1 MTNRTDQDD
10 SDRPE
15 MWRTFAAI
23 PLPEEIQKKLG
34 QLQRSFPSQHDRAV
48 RWVLPK
54 SIHLTLRF
62 LGQTDP
68 AMVDAISAALA
79 DAVKPTGKFQL
90 SLTKPGTFPERG
102 KPKVLWVGIGG
113 ETRRLTSMRS
123 RIQGALEL
131 AGIEPETRP
140 FEPHLTIGRIQ
151 NEARY
156 PADFKAGTA
165 FKYMEVPDDLTFT
178 VNQAVLFR
186 SIMDQRGATY
196 EALTEI
202 DLA

>member
-1 MTNRTDQDD
+1 MTNRTDWDD

-23 PLPEEIQKKLG
+23 PLPEEIQQKLS
-34 QLQRSFPSQHDRAV
+34 QLQRAFPSQHEPAV
-48 RWVLPK
+48 RWVLPR

-62 LGQTDP
+62 LGLTEP
-68 AMVDAISAALA
+68 SSVEAISAALSH
-79 DAVKPTGKFQL
+79 AVKPTGKFQL
-90 SLTKPGTFPERG
+90 SLTRPGTFPERG

-113 ETRRLTSMRS
+113 ETKRLTYLRS
-123 RIQGALEL
+123 RIQGAFEL

-140 FEPHLTIGRIQ
+140 FEPHLTVGRIQ

-165 FKYMEVPDDLTFT
+165 FKYMEVPDDLTFS
-178 VNQAVLFR
+178 VKQVVLFR

-196 EALTEI
+196 EALTEV

>member
-1 MTNRTDQDD
+1 MTNRKSEEF

-15 MWRTFAAI
+15 VWRTFAAV
-23 PLPEEIQKKLG
+23 PLPEEIQAKLG
-34 QLQRSFPSQHDRAV
+34 ELQRAFPSQHEDAV

-62 LGQTDP
+62 LGPTDP
-68 AMVDAISAALA
+68 EMIPAIAKALKI
-79 DAVKPTGKFQL
+79 AVAPSGKFQL
-90 SLTKPGTFPERG
+90 MVTKAGTFPEKG

-113 ETRRLTSMRS
+113 ETKRLTYLRG
-123 RIQGALEL
+123 RIQGAFEQ

-140 FEPHLTIGRIQ
+140 FEPHLTVGRIQ

-156 PADFKAGTA
+156 PADFRAGTA
-165 FKYMEVPDDLTFT
+165 FKYMEVPEGLTFA
-178 VNQAVLFR
+178 VKQVVLFR

-196 EALTEI
+196 ESLAEI